1 MARPLCGFQI
11 QMIQSPHI
19 YQWMGMSVSFGKH
32 WAKCCQD
39 HLVSLSKQ
47 LPLTPR
53 NNSSTVALLRPTHFF
68 WPKIHGV
75 RGIDFVAKLER
86 VNFGYNWSIN
96 VGVALLA
103 NLSAMWPALRPY
115 WEASRIAML
124 YPRLILMCSYLSGD
138 GLSSFV
144 FELHIVCCHTSCSSR
159 TGKTKIFFVF
169 SPNLI

>member
-47 LPLTPR
+47 LPLRPR
-53 NNSSTVALLRPTHFF
+53 NNSSTVALLRLTHFF

-75 RGIDFVAKLER
+75 LGAPKDPPQMGRKGRGGVIEGRGGAGCPFHCCQIHSPVKRMSSDDTDRQGDSHTCSQNVVSSSER
-86 VNFGYNWSIN
+86 K
-96 VGVALLA
+96 
-103 NLSAMWPALRPY
+103 
-115 WEASRIAML
+115 
-124 YPRLILMCSYLSGD
+124 YPIICT
-138 GLSSFV
+138 V
-144 FELHIVCCHTSCSSR
+144 H
-159 TGKTKIFFVF
+159 
-169 SPNLI
+169 

>member
-53 NNSSTVALLRPTHFF
+53 NNSSTVALLRLTHFF

-75 RGIDFVAKLER
+75 RRSRRPSAPAGLTNQPRD
-86 VNFGYNWSIN
+86 N
-96 VGVALLA
+96 VTT
-103 NLSAMWPALRPY
+103 Y
-115 WEASRIAML
+115 I
-124 YPRLILMCSYLSGD
+124 CK
-138 GLSSFV
+138 FV
-144 FELHIVCCHTSCSSR
+144 FARRKNTANICDTFCRAQKKAKKNAVFFAER
-159 TGKTKIFFVF
+159 KIYCK
-169 SPNLI
+169 N

>member
-47 LPLTPR
+47 LPLRPR
-53 NNSSTVALLRPTHFF
+53 NNSSTVALLRLTHFF

-75 RGIDFVAKLER
+75 LRRVGGLGLSLQCWTLSPFLAVHSLHCSGTGSVQSLSRVLILAKLRGLQISFGLIKIGRNLQETFR
-86 VNFGYNWSIN
+86 VIG
-96 VGVALLA
+96 GQLL
-103 NLSAMWPALRPY
+103 
-115 WEASRIAML
+115 
-124 YPRLILMCSYLSGD
+124 
-138 GLSSFV
+138 
-144 FELHIVCCHTSCSSR
+144 
-159 TGKTKIFFVF
+159 
-169 SPNLI
+169 

>member
-1 MARPLCGFQI
+1 MKGGGQRASSLSSVRPAL
-11 QMIQSPHI
+11 
-19 YQWMGMSVSFGKH
+19 SVSLDFS
-32 WAKCCQD
+32 D
-39 HLVSLSKQ
+39 
-47 LPLTPR
+47 
-53 NNSSTVALLRPTHFF
+53 
-68 WPKIHGV
+68 

-86 VNFGYNWSIN
+86 INLGYNWSIN

-115 WEASRIAML
+115 WEASRIARL

-159 TGKTKIFFVF
+159 TSKTKIFFVF